1 MSNAL
6 PPTPTS
12 PGLSVR
18 RKGLKTHPTLP
29 LSAFTPPSTG
39 TGEQFPLPPDP
50 STIHPTNVIDAH
62 VIAPSGDLSDW
73 FAQVDE
79 ALKGKI
85 GGAVL
90 SLHGAEPSAID
101 DLLAKVATSQ
111 TPIHAVLVPFSL
123 EDGIPANP
131 PKYLSDATRNPLIV
145 LSASFT
151 KNTPAVAEALK
162 WALDNGFSVD
172 IDVQTNLKDS
182 ESEWEA
188 LEELFGKAMPHE
200 TEDAPKPKGK
210 VVLTNLLPPPDDLH
224 LPIVKLLTHSTY
236 QAYQSHCAALSLYSN
251 VYVKFIPPSWG
262 SPTPPTPAPTVTE
275 TPAES
280 EYEIRDT
287 NEKREWKRRI
297 KMYIGPCLEAFGY
310 SRIIYGSSPSP
321 FSHSKSNAADW
332 YELARESFAELGTEQ
347 EGVDAV
353 FYGNAK
359 LVYSSESS

>member
-1 MSNAL
+1 M
-6 PPTPTS
+6 
-12 PGLSVR
+12 
-18 RKGLKTHPTLP
+18 
-29 LSAFTPPSTG
+29 
-39 TGEQFPLPPDP
+39 PPDP
-50 STIHPTNVIDAH
+50 RTIHPEKVIDAH
-62 VIAPSGDLSDW
+62 VITPSGDLSNW
-73 FAQVDE
+73 HAQVDE

-90 SLHGAEPSAID
+90 SLHGADPSAVEG
-101 DLLAKVATSQ
+101 LLAKVSTSQ

-123 EDGIPANP
+123 EDGVPANP
-131 PKYLSDATRNPLIV
+131 PAYLSNPEQKPLVV

-162 WALDNGFSVD
+162 WALDKGFSVD

-182 ESEWEA
+182 ETEWDA

-200 TEDAPKPKGK
+200 AEDPSPKPKGK

-262 SPTPPTPAPTVTE
+262 SPTPPTPAPTTTE
-275 TPAES
+275 IPTEIES
-280 EYEIRDT
+280 PIDIRDT
-287 NEKREWKRRI
+287 NEKKEWKRRI

-310 SRIIYGSSPSP
+310 SRILYGSSPSP
-321 FSHSKSNAADW
+321 FSHTKSNAADW